1 MRIHAVTP
9 IHVDEAEVARRQA
22 RYDALAPRGVRVE
35 LHDIGP
41 EAPRALETEA
51 DVRASEEL
59 VGKALAAARPG
70 VDATLPDCVLDPA
83 VPAPGGEQPFP
94 PTLGLLRLGVGAA
107 VLAGA
112 RVAAVAR
119 NRAIAAELEA
129 RIAAY
134 GWSGAFLG
142 VTVLDLAV
150 EDIEDGDRWVRA
162 VRPALERAGAAG
174 ADVVLNGCSA
184 VDVEE
189 GLDPALP
196 RLLDPI
202 STALR
207 LLR

>member
-9 IHVDEAEVARRQA
+9 IHVGEAEVARRQA

-41 EAPRALETEA
+41 E
-51 DVRASEEL
+51 
-59 VGKALAAARPG
+59 
-70 VDATLPDCVLDPA
+70 
-83 VPAPGGEQPFP
+83 
-94 PTLGLLRLGVGAA
+94 
-107 VLAGA
+107 
-112 RVAAVAR
+112 
-119 NRAIAAELEA
+119 
-129 RIAAY
+129 
-134 GWSGAFLG
+134 WSGAFLG

-150 EDIEDGDRWVRA
+150 EDIEDADRWARA
-162 VRPALERAGAAG
+162 VRPALEQAGAAG

-207 LLR
+207 LLA